1 MARLRR
7 KAVRDHTYFAKKAE
21 DMASVTKHLDYLAA
35 IWKLR
40 YFWFSMVK
48 KDLDHRYKKS
58 FFGIG
63 WSLLRPLAMTFIFCM
78 VFGKLF
84 GYPLEE
90 YAPYLLVGMMTWQF
104 ITECLLQGCYSFS
117 LGSAYIR
124 QQPIPLAIF
133 PLRSALGSGFHF
145 LVALCV
151 ALAVSFYFKRSLDLA
166 ALLNLIPA
174 IILLFLVGWSLA
186 VVSGVLYTHFPDT
199 NHLQEIGLQIL
210 FYVTPIM
217 YRTESISGR
226 HRLMAL
232 VELNPITSLLELMR
246 TPILEGTAPNMH
258 HILISLLILVI
269 VGGTAILL
277 LRKLERTL
285 IFWI

>member
-1 MARLRR
+1 VRLSR
-7 KAVRDHTYFAKKAE
+7 KAVCNRTYFAKKAD
-21 DMASVTKHLDYLAA
+21 DMEGSTTKHLDYLASV
-35 IWKLR
+35 WKLR

-48 KDLDHRYKKS
+48 KDLDQRYKKS

-63 WSLLRPLAMTFIFCM
+63 WSLLRPLSMTFIFCV

-84 GYPLEE
+84 NYPLEE

-104 ITECLLQGCYSFS
+104 ITESILQGCYSFS

-124 QQPIPLAIF
+124 QQQIPLAIF
-133 PLRSALGSGFHF
+133 PLRSVLGSGFHF

-151 ALAVSFYFKRSLDLA
+151 ALAVSFYFKGSLNLL

-174 IILLFLVGWSLA
+174 IVLLSLLGWSLA

-199 NHLQEIGLQIL
+199 NHMLEIGLQIL

-217 YRTESISGR
+217 YRTESIAGR
-226 HRLMAL
+226 QRLTAL
-232 VELNPITSLLELMR
+232 VELNPFTSLLELMR
-246 TPILEGTAPNMH
+246 TPILEGTAPAMH

-269 VGGTAILL
+269 VGSTALLL

-285 IFWI
+285 VFWI